1 MGAWKGKESTGM
13 NDWDKEDEEEE
24 KEGGIKPIL
33 LQGGY
38 IRKENTRRQFY
49 PSLNCLR
56 NFT

>member
-1 MGAWKGKESTGM
+1 MIGTRRMKRKRRR
-13 NDWDKEDEEEE
+13 
-24 KEGGIKPIL
+24 GGIKPIL